1 VKHLS
6 VGPTLIHVHVAWRR
20 SRGGPRAC
28 RLAGTGQEGE
38 CLPTKHLLL
47 LSVAGVGCCLLLFR
61 SWRLSLALDHI
72 RVASDPDQMAEK
84 ERRASSWILMLLM
97 LLLGLVVRVVEAA
110 INSKPHLRVVQL
122 WFIEEPASAAFC
134 FGNATITA

>member
-1 VKHLS
+1 
-6 VGPTLIHVHVAWRR
+6 
-20 SRGGPRAC
+20 
-28 RLAGTGQEGE
+28 
-38 CLPTKHLLL
+38 
-47 LSVAGVGCCLLLFR
+47 
-61 SWRLSLALDHI
+61 
-72 RVASDPDQMAEK
+72 
-84 ERRASSWILMLLM
+84 MLLM